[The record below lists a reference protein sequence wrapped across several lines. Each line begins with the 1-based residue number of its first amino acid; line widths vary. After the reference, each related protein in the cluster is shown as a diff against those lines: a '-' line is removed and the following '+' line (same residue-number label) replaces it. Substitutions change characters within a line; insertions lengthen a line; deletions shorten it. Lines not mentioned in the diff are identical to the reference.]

1 MKCHVIEKQGCT
13 VVRIFGSI
21 NGRDPRLIR
30 RVLHSGINERQP
42 KIVLDMGDLDDGG
55 DIAAQLGMLAAFQ
68 KEVDFMSGYLKLCS
82 LGPQM
87 KNCFLKYRLDKIF
100 DFYEDLTS
108 AEKSL
113 WERKEYEEKQRYNRA
128 AA

>member
-1 MKCHVIEKQGCT
+1 MKCHVIEKQGFSI
-13 VVRIFGSI
+13 VRIFGSI
-21 NGRDPRLIR
+21 NGRDPLFIR

-55 DIAAQLGMLAAFQ
+55 SIAAQLGMLATFQ
-68 KEVDFMSGYLKLCS
+68 KEVDLMSGYLKLCS

-100 DFYEDLTS
+100 DFYEDLAS

-113 WERKEYEEKQRYNRA
+113 WGRTKYEEKQRHTGA